1 MAGNNKANFFKG
13 AATRRKQ
20 VSISLVPE
28 PPENTPASDAASPA
42 AAEKGTGSKSKK
54 DIFEEIKKMNAT
66 LQLVAKDVTTI
77 KEATKELKD
86 SVEDIKVRLG
96 EAEQRISDMEDASV
110 LTEAKVD
117 KFQKRLEVL
126 WSRVED
132 LENRSRRNN
141 VQITG
146 LKEGVEEPGKVDKY
160 VTEILAKALELSGS
174 EFEIECAHRSP
185 VPMPESNKP
194 PRAIHVRFLRSS
206 AREKV
211 LRVAREKQGIDW
223 QGTKLSF
230 FEDVTRELAEKR
242 KAFNPVKKR
251 LQELQ
256 VKHRLVYP
264 ATLIFMWN
272 GQKKTFK
279 DGKEAEKFLQE
290 ST

>member
-13 AATRRKQ
+13 ATTRKKQ
-20 VSISLVPE
+20 ASISLAPE

-42 AAEKGTGSKSKK
+42 VVEECMGSESKK
-54 DIFEEIKKMNAT
+54 DIFDEIKKMNAT
-66 LQLVAKDVTTI
+66 LQVVAKDVTTI

-117 KFQKRLEVL
+117 KFQKRMEAL

-141 VQITG
+141 VRIIG
-146 LKEGVEEPGKVDKY
+146 LKEGVETPGNVDKY
-160 VTEILAKALELSGS
+160 VTEILTKALELSGS
-174 EFEIECAHRSP
+174 EFEIERAHRSP
-185 VPMPESNKP
+185 VPMPESNEP
-194 PRAIHVRFLRSS
+194 PRVIHVRFLRSS

-211 LRVAREKQGIDW
+211 LRVAREKRGVDW
-223 QGTKLSF
+223 QGAKLSF

-251 LQELQ
+251 LRELQ
-256 VKHRLVYP
+256 VKHRLMYP
-264 ATLIFMWN
+264 ATLIFTWN
-272 GQKKTFK
+272 GQKKAFK
-279 DGKEAEKFLQE
+279 DGMEAEKFLQE

>member
-1 MAGNNKANFFKG
+1 M
-13 AATRRKQ
+13 
-20 VSISLVPE
+20 
-28 PPENTPASDAASPA
+28 PASEAASPTA
-42 AAEKGTGSKSKK
+42 VEECMGTESKK

-66 LQLVAKDVTTI
+66 LQVVAKDVTTI
-77 KEATKELKD
+77 KETTKELKD

-96 EAEQRISDMEDASV
+96 EAEQRISEMEDASV

-117 KFQKRLEVL
+117 KVQKRLEAL

-132 LENRSRRNN
+132 FENRSRRNN
-141 VQITG
+141 VRIIG
-146 LKEGVEEPGKVDKY
+146 LKEGVEAPGNVDKY

-174 EFEIECAHRSP
+174 EFEIKRAHCSP
-185 VPMPESNKP
+185 VPMPEPNEP
-194 PRAIHVRFLRSS
+194 PRAIFVRFLRSS

-211 LRVAREKQGIDW
+211 LRVAREKRGVDW
-223 QGTKLSF
+223 QGVKLSF

-242 KAFNPVKKR
+242 KAFNSAKKR
-251 LQELQ
+251 LRELQ

-264 ATLIFMWN
+264 ATLIFTWN
-272 GQKKTFK
+272 GQKKVFK

>member
-13 AATRRKQ
+13 ATTRKKQ
-20 VSISLVPE
+20 ASISLAPE
-28 PPENTPASDAASPA
+28 PPESASASEAASPVV
-42 AAEKGTGSKSKK
+42 EDGIGSESKK

-66 LQLVAKDVTTI
+66 LQVVAKDVTTI

-117 KFQKRLEVL
+117 KFQKRMDAL

-141 VQITG
+141 VRIIG
-146 LKEGVEEPGKVDKY
+146 LKEGVETPGNVDKY
-160 VTEILAKALELSGS
+160 VMEILAKAFELSGS
-174 EFEIECAHRSP
+174 EFEIERAHRSP
-185 VPMPESNKP
+185 VPMPEPNEP
-194 PRAIHVRFLRSS
+194 PRVIHVRFLRSS

-211 LRVAREKQGIDW
+211 LRVARERRGVDW
-223 QGTKLSF
+223 QGSKLSF
-230 FEDVTRELAEKR
+230 FEDVTKELAEKR
-242 KAFNPVKKR
+242 KAFNPVKRR
-251 LQELQ
+251 LRELQ
-256 VKHRLVYP
+256 VKHRLMYP
-264 ATLIFMWN
+264 ATLVFTWN
-272 GQKKTFK
+272 GQKKAFK